1 MKRLLIL
8 FTFIVSDFIGFSQDY
23 CEDIIVYSEETLDK
37 VVSSTPTSGS
47 YIIRIDENDETRY
60 FVGLQISAEDKRI
73 RGKLAE
79 LLLEDGTKILV
90 KANEIDVYS
99 DYESGI
105 YYYSTFIEISMQQ
118 MRMLANRRVVSFKI
132 GSLLRQNS
140 TSNELREYAKCLL
153 ENR

>member
-8 FTFIVSDFIGFSQDY
+8 FAFIASAFIGFSQDY

-37 VVSSTPTSGS
+37 VVLSTPTSGI

-60 FVGLQISAEDKRI
+60 FVGLQISTEGKRI
-73 RGKLAE
+73 SGKLAE

-90 KANEIDVYS
+90 KASEIDVYS
-99 DYESGI
+99 DYDSGI
-105 YYYSTFIEISMQQ
+105 YYYSTFIEINTQQ
-118 MRMLANRRVVSFKI
+118 MKMLANRRVVSFKI
-132 GSLLRQNS
+132 GSLLRPNNN
-140 TSNELREYAKCLL
+140 SNELMEYAKCLI